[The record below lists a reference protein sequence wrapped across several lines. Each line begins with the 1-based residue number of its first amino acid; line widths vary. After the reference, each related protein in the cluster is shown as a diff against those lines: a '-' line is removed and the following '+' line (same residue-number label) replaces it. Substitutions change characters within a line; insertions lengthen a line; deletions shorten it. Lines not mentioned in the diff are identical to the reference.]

1 MIQMFVFT
9 FFFSKYVI
17 HETLLYVWILWF
29 QRRWDVIWFLFL
41 ILLTTTQ
48 VFKCSTISNTLCDED
63 MIQVCHGGTGLLA
76 MFAACRGGM
85 DYIIFYIKR
94 SLEIFYNCKLQN
106 LDSFTRKRFPVL
118 ESISC
123 FCREQY
129 HIAGPMHDSESVFGI
144 FSPFSNLSAH
154 YSELCTDHES
164 NLPHVR
170 FLFDYSKA
178 SREKVTS
185 SYSNLYMTQVLPY

>member
-85 DYIIFYIKR
+85 DYIIFYIER

-106 LDSFTRKRFPVL
+106 LDSFTRKRFPRIRIHIL
-118 ESISC
+118 FLQRTISY
-123 FCREQY
+123 CRSL
-129 HIAGPMHDSESVFGI
+129 AWFRVGI
-144 FSPFSNLSAH
+144 WNIFPLFQPFSS
-154 YSELCTDHES
+154 
-164 NLPHVR
+164 
-170 FLFDYSKA
+170 LFWTVHWSWI
-178 SREKVTS
+178 
-185 SYSNLYMTQVLPY
+185 